1 MSIRIILSMYS
12 IIRRLESAQMGL
24 LSEIQCKILE
34 QIKVQVVQYLAL
46 EELTMGTPTTFKTS
60 IGTFKPD
67 RQEELL
73 MLALETPKLNHK
85 AQVREVRNLVANNM
99 CTNTFNS
106 NRNKPQKWLRLTLWL
121 TKLKNTKTETPLRTR
136 PTKRVRISKINFAQ
150 KEVILRTLIITLLVN
165 VSAKEHTL

>member
-1 MSIRIILSMYS
+1 MLSMYS

-24 LSEIQCKILE
+24 LSEIQCKISE
-34 QIKVQVVQYLAL
+34 QIKVPRPQYLAL
-46 EELTMGTPTTFKTS
+46 EELTMGTPPTFKTS

-73 MLALETPKLNHK
+73 MPALETLKLKHK
-85 AQVREVRNLVANNM
+85 VMVHRDKRKRSNLVVSNM
-99 CTNTFNS
+99 CNNTFNS

-121 TKLKNTKTETPLRTR
+121 IKLKNTKMEAHPETRTI
-136 PTKRVRISKINFAQ
+136 KRVRISKINFAQ